1 MPAMPVGGLVPRA
14 AENATT
20 GAAEGAA
27 ADDDVRTAH
36 GRDTVPFKHHVITMK
51 RVM

>member
-1 MPAMPVGGLVPRA
+1 MPVVGLVPRA
-14 AENATT
+14 AENA
-20 GAAEGAA
+20 
-27 ADDDVRTAH
+27 ADVVVRTAH